1 MLRTERLL
9 LRKWTQADADS
20 LFQYA
25 SDPEVGPIT
34 GWPPHKSV
42 EESKEIIRN
51 VLNGPECYAICEKEN
66 NIAIGSIELRLNGNT
81 NMTTRD
87 DACELGY
94 WLGQPFW
101 GRGYMPEAAKS
112 YCGMDL
118 RTLAW
123 KWSGAGF
130 MTVTKSPSAY
140 RKSWALF
147 FIIPAVRCRCRFSVK
162 REWSM

>member
-1 MLRTERLL
+1 MLKTERLL
-9 LRKWTQADADS
+9 LRKWTEADADS

-66 NIAIGSIELRLNGNT
+66 NIAIGSIELCLNGNT
-81 NMTTRD
+81 NMTTMR
-87 DACELGY
+87 ASWVIGLVS
-94 WLGQPFW
+94 PF
-101 GRGYMPEAAKS
+101 GAGAICRKRLKS
-112 YCGMDL
+112 YCGMDS

-147 FIIPAVRCRCRFSVK
+147 FTIPAVRCRCRFFVK